1 MKKKIKVKNNKSKSN
16 KSKSNK
22 NKTRIQSYSLHSDM
36 KNKSKKKL
44 KMSGGNNPFSDIFGM
59 WDTMTYNLSDAVS
72 VFTITPPSSHMNP
85 SDKVI
90 NPSPSKQFI

>member
-1 MKKKIKVKNNKSKSN
+1 MKNKTKGKNKKTKG
-16 KSKSNK
+16 NK
-22 NKTRIQSYSLHSDM
+22 NKTNKNNTRIQSYSVNSNM
-36 KNKSKKKL
+36 KKSRKKL

-59 WDTMTYNLSDAVS
+59 WGTMTYNLSDAVS